1 MNTLRIRKTLHAT
14 AAALALIGLGLAASA
29 LARAEQPAAP
39 AGMKAP
45 AAAGM
50 KAPDN
55 TCPPRDMADYKGA
68 AQTESGRIGL
78 ATEGCGF
85 KARQDINERAGRKRP
100 AEQCGVEAAKV
111 RDVLD
116 VAGDKRALE
125 FMRGNCID
133 SGARNG

>member
-1 MNTLRIRKTLHAT
+1 MKTFQIRKAVHAA

-29 LARAEQPAAP
+29 LAGAEQPGRPAAP
-39 AGMKAP
+39 AAMKVP
-45 AAAGM
+45 G
-50 KAPDN
+50 D
-55 TCPPRDMADYKGA
+55 TCPPRDVSEYKGA
-68 AQTESGRIGL
+68 AQSESGRIGL
-78 ATEGCGF
+78 ATEACGF
-85 KARQDINERAGRKRP
+85 KAKQDINERAGRKRP

-125 FMRGNCID
+125 FMRGNCVD